1 MSLLIKEIDY
11 QNSKDISKLE
21 SALKNWFS
29 NPKDLNFADPD
40 SKYPFDMKKWI
51 NVNYKINKIRTV
63 ALYKDEWIIG
73 FAGIKF
79 LDESNIAHISQIYI
93 DKDRRGE
100 DCKEFLIKEIE
111 KIAIKEN
118 VNKLIITA
126 MRKDELSQELYKKLR
141 FKEIGIV
148 GNKINFEK
156 VFFMN

>member
-1 MSLLIKEIDY
+1 MSLIIKEIDY

-79 LDESNIAHISQIYI
+79 LDDSDKAHIAQFYL
-93 DKDRRGE
+93 DKESEGMGH
-100 DCKEFLIKEIE
+100 KESLIKEIE
-111 KIAIKEN
+111 QMAIKEN

-126 MRKDELSQELYKKLR
+126 MKKDELAQNLYRRLD
-141 FKEIGIV
+141 FKETKKT
-148 GNKINFEK
+148 GNKLNFEK
-156 VFFMN
+156 EIA

>member
-1 MSLLIKEIDY
+1 MSLIIKEIDY

-79 LDESNIAHISQIYI
+79 LDDSDKAHIAQFYL
-93 DKDRRGE
+93 DKDSEGMGH
-100 DCKEFLIKEIE
+100 KESLIKEIE
-111 KIAIKEN
+111 QMAIKEN

-126 MRKDELSQELYKKLR
+126 MKKDELAQNLYRRLN
-141 FKEIGIV
+141 FKETKKT
-148 GNKINFEK
+148 GNKLNFEK
-156 VFFMN
+156 EIA

>member
-1 MSLLIKEIDY
+1 MSLIIKEIDY

-126 MRKDELSQELYKKLR
+126 MRKDELSQEVYKKLR

>member
-11 QNSKDISKLE
+11 QNSIDISKLE

-51 NVNYKINKIRTV
+51 NVNFKINNIRTI

-79 LDESNIAHISQIYI
+79 FDNSNKAHIAQIYI

>member
-79 LDESNIAHISQIYI
+79 LDDSDKAHIAQFYL
-93 DKDRRGE
+93 DKESEGMGH
-100 DCKEFLIKEIE
+100 KESLIKEIE
-111 KIAIKEN
+111 QMAIKEN

-126 MRKDELSQELYKKLR
+126 MKKDELAQNLYRRLN
-141 FKEIGIV
+141 FKETKKT
-148 GNKINFEK
+148 GNKLNFEK
-156 VFFMN
+156 EIA

>member
-1 MSLLIKEIDY
+1 MSLIIKEIDY

-73 FAGIKF
+73 FAGMDH
-79 LDESNIAHISQIYI
+79 LQH
-93 DKDRRGE
+93 
-100 DCKEFLIKEIE
+100 
-111 KIAIKEN
+111 
-118 VNKLIITA
+118 
-126 MRKDELSQELYKKLR
+126 YKY
-141 FKEIGIV
+141 
-148 GNKINFEK
+148 
-156 VFFMN
+156 

>member
-1 MSLLIKEIDY
+1 VSLIIKEIDY

-79 LDESNIAHISQIYI
+79 LDDSDKAHIAQFYL
-93 DKDRRGE
+93 DKESEGMGH
-100 DCKEFLIKEIE
+100 KESLIKEIE
-111 KIAIKEN
+111 QMAIKEN

-126 MRKDELSQELYKKLR
+126 MKKDELAQNLYRRLN
-141 FKEIGIV
+141 FKETKKT
-148 GNKINFEK
+148 GNKLNFEK
-156 VFFMN
+156 EIA

>member
-1 MSLLIKEIDY
+1 MSLIIKEIDY

-51 NVNYKINKIRTV
+51 NVNFKINKIRTV
-63 ALYKDEWIIG
+63 VLYKDEWIIG

-79 LDESNIAHISQIYI
+79 LDDLDKAHIAQFYL
-93 DKDRRGE
+93 DKESEGNGH
-100 DCKEFLIKEIE
+100 KESLIKEIE
-111 KIAIKEN
+111 QMAIKEN

-126 MRKDELSQELYKKLR
+126 MKKDELAQNLYRRLN
-141 FKEIGIV
+141 FKETKKT
-148 GNKINFEK
+148 GNKLNFEK
-156 VFFMN
+156 EIA

>member
-1 MSLLIKEIDY
+1 MSLIIKEIDY

-51 NVNYKINKIRTV
+51 KVNFKINNIRTI

-79 LDESNIAHISQIYI
+79 IDNSNKAHIAQIYI

>member
-1 MSLLIKEIDY
+1 MSLIIKEIDY

-79 LDESNIAHISQIYI
+79 LGDLDKAHIAQIYL
-93 DKDRRGE
+93 DKEREGMGH
-100 DCKEFLIKEIE
+100 KEFLIKEIE
-111 KIAIKEN
+111 QMAIKEN
-118 VNKLIITA
+118 VYKLTITA
-126 MRKDELSQELYKKLR
+126 MKKDELAQNLYKRLN
-141 FKEIGIV
+141 FKETKKT
-148 GNKINFEK
+148 GNKLNFEK
-156 VFFMN
+156 KLLKN

>member
-1 MSLLIKEIDY
+1 MSLIIKEIDY

-79 LDESNIAHISQIYI
+79 LDDSDKAHIAQFYL
-93 DKDRRGE
+93 DKESEGMGH
-100 DCKEFLIKEIE
+100 KESLIKVIISPFDFS
-111 KIAIKEN
+111 IAFVSAYFFGVITFTLSISII
-118 VNKLIITA
+118 LIF
-126 MRKDELSQELYKKLR
+126 LY
-141 FKEIGIV
+141 V
-148 GNKINFEK
+148 SA
-156 VFFMN
+156 

>member
-1 MSLLIKEIDY
+1 MSLIIKEIDY

-79 LDESNIAHISQIYI
+79 LGDLDKAHIAQIYL
-93 DKDRRGE
+93 DKESEGMGH
-100 DCKEFLIKEIE
+100 KESLIKEIE
-111 KIAIKEN
+111 QMAIKEN

-126 MRKDELSQELYKKLR
+126 MKKDELAQNLYRRLN
-141 FKEIGIV
+141 FKETKKT
-148 GNKINFEK
+148 GNKLNFEK
-156 VFFMN
+156 EIA

>member
-1 MSLLIKEIDY
+1 MSLIIKEIDY
-11 QNSKDISKLE
+11 QNSKDIYKLE

-79 LDESNIAHISQIYI
+79 LDESNIAHISQIYV
-93 DKDRRGE
+93 E
-100 DCKEFLIKEIE
+100 KELKGNGYKELLIKEIE
-111 KIAIKEN
+111 QISIKEN
-118 VNKLIITA
+118 INKLIITA
-126 MRKDELSQELYKKLR
+126 MKKDESAQELFRKLS
-141 FKEIGIV
+141 FKQAKIT
-148 GNKINFEK
+148 GNKISFEK
-156 VFFMN
+156 TLLRD

>member
-126 MRKDELSQELYKKLR
+126 MRKDELSQEVYKKLR

>member
-1 MSLLIKEIDY
+1 MSLIIKEIDY

-29 NPKDLNFADPD
+29 NPKDFNFADPD

-79 LDESNIAHISQIYI
+79 LGDLDKAHIAQIYL
-93 DKDRRGE
+93 DKEREGMGH
-100 DCKEFLIKEIE
+100 KEFLIKEIE
-111 KIAIKEN
+111 QMAIKEN
-118 VNKLIITA
+118 VYKLTITA
-126 MRKDELSQELYKKLR
+126 MKKDELAQNLYKRLN
-141 FKEIGIV
+141 FKETKKT
-148 GNKINFEK
+148 GNKLNFEK
-156 VFFMN
+156 KLLKN

>member
-1 MSLLIKEIDY
+1 MSLIIKEIDY

-51 NVNYKINKIRTV
+51 NVNFKINNIRTI

-79 LDESNIAHISQIYI
+79 LDDSDKAHIAQFYL
-93 DKDRRGE
+93 DKESEGMGH
-100 DCKEFLIKEIE
+100 KESLIKEIE
-111 KIAIKEN
+111 QMAIKEN

-126 MRKDELSQELYKKLR
+126 MKKDELAQNLYRRLN
-141 FKEIGIV
+141 FKETKKT
-148 GNKINFEK
+148 GNKLNFEK
-156 VFFMN
+156 EIA

>member
-1 MSLLIKEIDY
+1 
-11 QNSKDISKLE
+11 
-21 SALKNWFS
+21 
-29 NPKDLNFADPD
+29 
-40 SKYPFDMKKWI
+40 PFDMKKWI
-51 NVNYKINKIRTV
+51 NVNFKINKIRTF

-79 LDESNIAHISQIYI
+79 IDNSNKAHIAQIYI

-126 MRKDELSQELYKKLR
+126 MRKDELSQELYKRLR
-141 FKEIGIV
+141 FKEIGIL

-156 VFFMN
+156 AFFMN

>member
-1 MSLLIKEIDY
+1 MSLIIKEIDY

-51 NVNYKINKIRTV
+51 NVNFKINNIRTI

-79 LDESNIAHISQIYI
+79 FDNSNKAHIAQIYI

>member
-1 MSLLIKEIDY
+1 MSLIIKEIDY

-29 NPKDLNFADPD
+29 NPKDFNFADPD

-51 NVNYKINKIRTV
+51 NVNYKINKIRTI

-79 LDESNIAHISQIYI
+79 IDNSNKAHIAQIYI

>member
-1 MSLLIKEIDY
+1 MSLIIKEIDY

-79 LDESNIAHISQIYI
+79 LDDSDKAHIAQFYL
-93 DKDRRGE
+93 DKESEGMGH
-100 DCKEFLIKEIE
+100 KESLIKEIE
-111 KIAIKEN
+111 QMAIKEN

-126 MRKDELSQELYKKLR
+126 MKKDELAQNLYRRLN
-141 FKEIGIV
+141 FKETKKT
-148 GNKINFEK
+148 GNKLNFEK
-156 VFFMN
+156 EIA

>member
-1 MSLLIKEIDY
+1 VSLIIKEIDY

-51 NVNYKINKIRTV
+51 NVNFKINNIRTI

-79 LDESNIAHISQIYI
+79 FNNSNKAHIAQIYI

-100 DCKEFLIKEIE
+100 GFKEFLIKEIE

-126 MRKDELSQELYKKLR
+126 MSKDELSHELYKKLR
-141 FKEIGIV
+141 FKEIGTV

>member
-1 MSLLIKEIDY
+1 MSLIIKEIDY

-79 LDESNIAHISQIYI
+79 LDDSDKAHIAQFYL
-93 DKDRRGE
+93 DKESEGNGH
-100 DCKEFLIKEIE
+100 KESLIKEIE
-111 KIAIKEN
+111 QMAIKEN

-126 MRKDELSQELYKKLR
+126 MKKDELAQNLYRRLN
-141 FKEIGIV
+141 FKETKKT
-148 GNKINFEK
+148 GNKLNFEK
-156 VFFMN
+156 EIA

>member
-1 MSLLIKEIDY
+1 MSLIIKEIDY

-79 LDESNIAHISQIYI
+79 LDDSDKAHIAQFYL
-93 DKDRRGE
+93 DKESEGTGH
-100 DCKEFLIKEIE
+100 KESLIKEIE
-111 KIAIKEN
+111 QMAIKEN

-126 MRKDELSQELYKKLR
+126 MKKDELAQNLYRRLN
-141 FKEIGIV
+141 FKETKKT
-148 GNKINFEK
+148 GNKLNFEK
-156 VFFMN
+156 EIA

>member
-1 MSLLIKEIDY
+1 VSLIIKEIDY

-79 LDESNIAHISQIYI
+79 LDDSDKAHIAQFYL
-93 DKDRRGE
+93 DKESEGMGH
-100 DCKEFLIKEIE
+100 KESLIKEIE
-111 KIAIKEN
+111 QMAIKEN

-126 MRKDELSQELYKKLR
+126 MKKDELAQNLYKRLN
-141 FKEIGIV
+141 FKETKKT
-148 GNKINFEK
+148 GNKLNFEK
-156 VFFMN
+156 EIA

>member
-1 MSLLIKEIDY
+1 MSLIIKEIDY

-79 LDESNIAHISQIYI
+79 LDDSDKAHIAQFYL
-93 DKDRRGE
+93 DKESEGMGH
-100 DCKEFLIKEIE
+100 KESLIKEIE
-111 KIAIKEN
+111 QMAIKEN

-126 MRKDELSQELYKKLR
+126 MKKDELAQNLYKRLN
-141 FKEIGIV
+141 FKETKKT
-148 GNKINFEK
+148 GNKLNFEK
-156 VFFMN
+156 EIA

>member
-1 MSLLIKEIDY
+1 MSLIIKEIDY

-51 NVNYKINKIRTV
+51 NVNFKINNIRTI

-79 LDESNIAHISQIYI
+79 FNNSNKAHIAQIYI

-100 DCKEFLIKEIE
+100 GFKEFLIKEIE

-126 MRKDELSQELYKKLR
+126 MSKDELSQELYKKLR

>member
-1 MSLLIKEIDY
+1 MSLIIKEIDY

-79 LDESNIAHISQIYI
+79 LDDSDKAHIAQFYL
-93 DKDRRGE
+93 DKESEGMGH
-100 DCKEFLIKEIE
+100 KESLIKEIE
-111 KIAIKEN
+111 QMAIKEN

-126 MRKDELSQELYKKLR
+126 MKKDELAQNLYKRLN
-141 FKEIGIV
+141 FKQTKKT
-148 GNKINFEK
+148 GNKLNFEK
-156 VFFMN
+156 EIA

>member
-1 MSLLIKEIDY
+1 MSLIIKEIDY

-63 ALYKDEWIIG
+63 ALYKDDWIIG

-79 LDESNIAHISQIYI
+79 LDDSDKAHIAQFYL
-93 DKDRRGE
+93 DKESEGMGH
-100 DCKEFLIKEIE
+100 KESLIKEIE
-111 KIAIKEN
+111 QMAIKEN

-126 MRKDELSQELYKKLR
+126 MKKDELAQNLYKRLN
-141 FKEIGIV
+141 FKETKKT
-148 GNKINFEK
+148 GNKLNFEK
-156 VFFMN
+156 EIA